1 MSDRHANC
9 TRTWYRNA
17 ISSEKLAFMLDG
29 ITVGAPS
36 GAWHF
41 APMMDTET
49 KTPPLAADFPPA
61 TREEWRKLV
70 DTALK
75 GAPFERLFS
84 TTYDGPTIAPLYE
97 RAATAAPVPGRSPEA
112 AWALMQR
119 VDHPDPAAAN
129 AQALAD
135 LENGATGL
143 LLVFAGAPSASG
155 FGLDPS
161 PAALARVLDGIHLD
175 AGVTIELDLS
185 AQSRQVVRDLAD
197 LIASRGLAP
206 SAVNL
211 RTGFNVI
218 GGFAASG
225 SPAAAWDEIAPHMAD
240 VIAKVVGAGFL
251 GPFVVA
257 DGRVIH
263 DAGGSE
269 VLELAFALACAVAYL
284 SALERGGM
292 ALARARD
299 AIYFRLSA
307 DMDQFLTTA
316 KFRAVRKL
324 WARVEDACG
333 LAPKPAI
340 VTAETAWRM
349 MTKRDP
355 YTNMLR
361 ATIAVAAAGFGGADA
376 VTVLPYTAPL
386 GLPDAFARRAARNT
400 QLLLLEESNLARV
413 ADPAAGS
420 GALEALTHE
429 LCTAAWSLF
438 QDIERAG
445 GVWQALEVGMIQQKV
460 ATVRAERQKAIAR
473 RKDILTGTNEFSN
486 IFETTPAVLDVAPA
500 PVSAAAATAL
510 PRIRLAEPFEALR
523 DASDRVLAKTGA
535 RPRIFLAT
543 LGTPAEFTPRATFAR
558 NFFEAGGIE
567 AVTNDGFASVDEI
580 VAVFKSSG
588 AMFACVCSSDDVYA
602 RDTIATAKALA
613 PYARHLY
620 LAGRPAKQA
629 ALQQAGVQSFIYA
642 GGDALATLRAAY
654 AMLGI
659 EIG

>member
-1 MSDRHANC
+1 
-9 TRTWYRNA
+9 
-17 ISSEKLAFMLDG
+17 
-29 ITVGAPS
+29 
-36 GAWHF
+36 
-41 APMMDTET
+41 MMDTET
-49 KTPPLAADFPPA
+49 KTLPLAADFPPA
-61 TREEWRKLV
+61 TREDWRKLV

-84 TTYDGPTIAPLYE
+84 KTYDGLTIAPLYE
-97 RAATAAPVPGRSPEA
+97 RAVSAIPVPGRSPGA
-112 AWALMQR
+112 AWTLMQR
-119 VDHPDPAAAN
+119 VDHPDAAAAN
-129 AQALAD
+129 AQAIAD

-143 LLVFAGAPSASG
+143 LLVFAGAASANG

-161 PAALARVLDGIHLD
+161 PTALARALDGVDLD

-218 GGFAASG
+218 GGFAVSG
-225 SPAAAWDEIAPHMAD
+225 HPAAAWDEIAPHMAG
-240 VIAKVVGAGFL
+240 VIAKVVGAGFR
-251 GPFVVA
+251 GPFAVA
-257 DGRVIH
+257 DARVIH

-269 VLELAFALACAVAYL
+269 VQELAFALSCAVAYL
-284 SALERGGM
+284 RALEAGGL

-299 AIYFRLSA
+299 AIYFRLAA

-324 WARVEDACG
+324 WARIEEACG

-340 VTAETAWRM
+340 VTAETAWRV

-361 ATIAVAAAGFGGADA
+361 STIAVAAAGLGGADA

-386 GLPDAFARRAARNT
+386 GLPDAFARRVARNT

-438 QDIERAG
+438 QEIERAG
-445 GVWQALEVGMIQQKV
+445 GVWAALQAGMIQQKV
-460 ATVRAERQKAIAR
+460 AVVRTERQKAIAR
-473 RKDILTGTNEFSN
+473 RKDILTGTNEFPHIS
-486 IFETTPAVLDVAPA
+486 ETTPAVLDVAPA
-500 PVSAAAATAL
+500 SPAAATAL
-510 PRIRLAEPFEALR
+510 PRLRLAEPFEALR
-523 DASDRVLAKTGA
+523 EASDRILANTGA
-535 RPRIFLAT
+535 RPSIFLAT
-543 LGTPAEFTPRATFAR
+543 LGTQAEFTPRASFAK

-567 AVTNDGFASVDEI
+567 AVSHDDGFASLDEM
-580 VAVFKSSG
+580 VAAFKASG
-588 AMFACVCSSDDVYA
+588 AAFACLCSSDDVYA
-602 RDTIATAKALA
+602 RDAVAAAQALA
-613 PYARHLY
+613 PLARHLY
-620 LAGRPAKQA
+620 LAGRPTEPA
-629 ALQQAGVQSFIYA
+629 ALQQAGVQTFIYA

>member
-1 MSDRHANC
+1 MAHYGHEICSDDA
-9 TRTWYRNA
+9 A
-17 ISSEKLAFMLDG
+17 DSAPLADE
-29 ITVGAPS
+29 VGLP
-36 GAWHF
+36 GPPWHF

-49 KTPPLAADFPPA
+49 KTLPIAADFPAA
-61 TREEWRKLV
+61 TREDWRKLV

-75 GAPFERLFS
+75 DAPFEQLFS
-84 TTYDGPTIAPLYE
+84 KTYDGLTIAPLYE
-97 RAATAAPVPGRSPEA
+97 RAAAAAPVPGRSPGA

-119 VDHPDPAAAN
+119 IDHPDPAAAN
-129 AQALAD
+129 AQAIAD

-143 LLVFAGAPSASG
+143 LLVFAGAASANG

-175 AGVTIELDLS
+175 AGVAIELDLS

-218 GGFAASG
+218 GGFGVSG
-225 SPAAAWDEIAPHMAD
+225 HHAAAWDEIAPHMAG
-240 VIAKVVGAGFL
+240 VIAKVAGAGFR

-269 VLELAFALACAVAYL
+269 VQELAFVLACAVAYL
-284 SALERGGM
+284 RALEGGGLP
-292 ALARARD
+292 LAAARD
-299 AIYFRLSA
+299 AIYFRLAA

-333 LAPKPAI
+333 LVPKPAT

-361 ATIAVAAAGFGGADA
+361 TTIAVAAAGLGGADA
-376 VTVLPYTAPL
+376 VTVVPYTAPL
-386 GLPDAFARRAARNT
+386 GLPDAFARRVARNT

-420 GALEALTHE
+420 GAIETPTHE

-438 QDIERAG
+438 QEIERAG
-445 GVWQALEVGMIQQKV
+445 GVWAALQAGMIQQKV
-460 ATVRAERQKAIAR
+460 ATVRAERQKAVAR
-473 RKDILTGTNEFSN
+473 RKDMLTGTNEFPN
-486 IFETTPAVLDVAPA
+486 IFETTPAVLDVAR
-500 PVSAAAATAL
+500 AAALAAGAAAL

-523 DASDRVLAKTGA
+523 EASDRIVGKTGA
-535 RPRIFLAT
+535 RPSIFLAT
-543 LGTPAEFTPRATFAR
+543 LGTQAEFTPRASFAK

-567 AVTNDGFASVDEI
+567 AVTTDGFASLDEM
-580 VAVFKSSG
+580 VAAFKASG
-588 AMFACVCSSDDVYA
+588 TAFACLCSSDDVYA
-602 RDTIATAKALA
+602 RDAVAAAQALA
-613 PYARHLY
+613 PHARHLY
-620 LAGRPAKQA
+620 LAGRPAEQT

-659 EIG
+659 EIE